1 LFRHRSEVPLHR
13 LLERHLLPTLPTS
26 GPLFSDLSVDRVV
39 KLFARDRARLG
50 LKRPGLVFH
59 STRKWFTTQ
68 CERAGVPEHF
78 TASLVGHQSAKS
90 ANRLTYGLYSA
101 GISDTQKRENIDQIR
116 LPEGIGL

>member
-1 LFRHRSEVPLHR
+1 
-13 LLERHLLPTLPTS
+13 
-26 GPLFSDLSVDRVV
+26 V
-39 KLFARDRARLG
+39 KFFARDRERLG

-78 TASLVGHQSAKS
+78 TASLVGHQTARS

-101 GISDTQKRENIDQIR
+101 GITDIQKREIIDQIR
-116 LPEGIGL
+116 LPEELGL